1 MNPTILNIHARFG
14 TGRMNILHHLVTTV
28 SHSSGSVCF
37 LSETSRLWLSIL
49 SLPCYNCM
57 MSIECSHVVRINC
70 NARIFLSL
78 FFCKRYCSIL
88 TCHDVD
94 RLATPYYYFVLK
106 IEKHSETALIP
117 RLVHLITYRCNPL
130 SVIIIFLSILMLPHH
145 QPTKCHAATSSTH

>member
-1 MNPTILNIHARFG
+1 MSSFVNPAILSIHAQ
-14 TGRMNILHHLVTTV
+14 L
-28 SHSSGSVCF
+28 GSVCF
-37 LSETSRLWLSIL
+37 LSETSRRWLSIL

-70 NARIFLSL
+70 NSRIFVSL

-94 RLATPYYYFVLK
+94 RLATPYYYFV
-106 IEKHSETALIP
+106 HSETALIP